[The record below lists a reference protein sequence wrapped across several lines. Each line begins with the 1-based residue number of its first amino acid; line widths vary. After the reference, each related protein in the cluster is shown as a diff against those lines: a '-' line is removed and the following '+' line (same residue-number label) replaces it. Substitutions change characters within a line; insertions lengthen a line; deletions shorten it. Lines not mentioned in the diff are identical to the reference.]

1 MEKSPVGSRR
11 KIPSA
16 LLGQSPGESGGE
28 VNTAET
34 DAVFKDTLYFDVFMK
49 VCSYFSLALCFI
61 FV

>member
-1 MEKSPVGSRR
+1 MVSRR